1 MQTLLLASDT
11 TGFITYLYTRKEAS
25 FGKTKF
31 LYPFRSFP
39 WEQSFSMFRKIKI
52 ITEI

>member
-11 TGFITYLYTRKEAS
+11 TGIITYSYTRKEANYI
-25 FGKTKF
+25 KTKF

-39 WEQSFSMFRKIKI
+39 WEQSFLDFRKKFQDF
-52 ITEI
+52 

>member
-11 TGFITYLYTRKEAS
+11 TGVTTYSYRRKEGY

-39 WEQSFSMFRKIKI
+39 WEQSFLDFRKKFQDF
-52 ITEI
+52 